1 MHKRQEIQQKSRLGL
16 LLVNKGLISRDQ
28 LDEALRLQNKTG
40 MRLGEVLIDQ
50 GWISEKQLNKSLKNQ
65 TRYRYAAAIA
75 AMLLGPIQPF
85 MASASMD
92 KDPISASQMVE
103 SSPSE
108 RIKGLQALSDDDLGD
123 VTAQG
128 AMQNYNKLLDI
139 VSGSVDINAPDGEE
153 IKTLTGL
160 LSPVSELLDADVE
173 ISDVT
178 YAEGPKTVVNAD
190 GSIGLQLPTHIGEI
204 AFKNVRVKGATGG
217 HMGDLHIRDID
228 LSAVSATIRVHN

>member
-16 LLVNKGLISRDQ
+16 LLVNKGMISRDQ

-50 GWISEKQLNKSLKNQ
+50 GWITEKQLNKSLKNQ

-92 KDPISASQMVE
+92 KDSISASQMVE
-103 SSPSE
+103 ASPSE
-108 RIKGLQALSDDDLGD
+108 RIKGLQSLSDDSLGD

-139 VSGSVDINAPDGEE
+139 VSGSNQADDQNIDQ
-153 IKTLTGL
+153 IKALTGL
-160 LSPVSELLDADVE
+160 LLPVTDLLDADVE
-173 ISDVT
+173 VSDVT
-178 YAEGPKTVVNAD
+178 YSDEPSTLVQAD
-190 GSIGLQLPTHIGEI
+190 GSVALKLPTHIGQV
-204 AFKNVRVKGATGG
+204 AFKNVRVKGATQN
-217 HMGDLHIRDID
+217 HFGDLYINDID
-228 LSAVSATIRVHN
+228 LSKTKATIRIHN